1 MVHYACMVN
10 VIEQL
15 RNDAVSKLFT
25 TPSMKKAWEEW
36 HPLIIN
42 LIESPPQA
50 DKIFDLGDHLR
61 EIMFSSYQE
70 IENPTQS
77 EIQSMKSTSG
87 VLWESLLAWYCNLCL
102 IGTRSVVIKK
112 SKILVPS
119 QFLDAITADYGTQQ
133 EDSEADLIALTF
145 PNKVDFISFPTLKK
159 LVDEHFKDFELG
171 VISCKT
177 PWNDFSVIPQH
188 WNMVYNLAIN
198 NPDALEM
205 KIGINGCDITVLK
218 KFFYAF
224 ATLPSQKDLSKFTP
238 DVLPVIRTKKLS
250 GGVFWGLPS
259 KENVA
264 QSMKEIFK
272 KNFSSSIG
280 DGIESNL
287 KKELPKLETDYSYFG
302 I

>member
-1 MVHYACMVN
+1 MAN
-10 VIEQL
+10 IIEQL
-15 RNDAVSKLFT
+15 RNESVLKLFT
-25 TPSMKKAWEEW
+25 TPSVKKAWEKW
-36 HPLIIN
+36 HPFITN
-42 LIESPPQA
+42 LIGSPPQA

-61 EIMFSSYQE
+61 EIMFSAYE
-70 IENPTQS
+70 KIDTPTLS
-77 EIQSMKSTSG
+77 ETQSMKSRSG
-87 VLWESLLAWYCNLCL
+87 VLWESLLVWYCNLCL

-112 SKILVPS
+112 SKSLVPS

-133 EDSEADLIALTF
+133 EDSEADVLTLTF
-145 PNKVDFISFPTLKK
+145 PDGVDLTSFQTLEK

-198 NPDALEM
+198 SPDALEM
-205 KIGINGCDITVLK
+205 KVGINDCDIRVLK

-224 ATLPSQKDLSKFTP
+224 ATLPSQKPEIIKSTS
-238 DVLPVIRTKKLS
+238 LPVVRLEKLS
-250 GGVFWGLPS
+250 GGNFWGLSS
-259 KENVA
+259 KKGIA
-264 QSMKEIFK
+264 KSMKEIFK

-287 KKELPKLETDYSYFG
+287 KKELPKLKTDYDYFD

>member
-1 MVHYACMVN
+1 MASI
-10 VIEQL
+10 IEQL

-25 TPSMKKAWEEW
+25 APSMEKAWKKW
-36 HPLIIN
+36 HPFITN
-42 LIESPPQA
+42 LIGSPPQA

-61 EIMFSSYQE
+61 EIMFSAYVK
-70 IENPTQS
+70 IDKPTLS
-77 EIQSMKSTSG
+77 ETQSMKSRSG
-87 VLWESLLAWYCNLCL
+87 ALWESLLAWYCNLCL

-112 SKILVPS
+112 SKSLVPS

-145 PNKVDFISFPTLKK
+145 PNNADFTSAVDKISKKSLEK

-177 PWNDFSVIPQH
+177 PWNDFTVIPQH

-205 KIGINGCDITVLK
+205 KIGINDWNITSFK

-224 ATLPSQKDLSKFTP
+224 ATLPSQKPEIIKSTS
-238 DVLPVIRTKKLS
+238 LPVVRLKKLS
-250 GGVFWGLPS
+250 GGNFWGLSS
-259 KENVA
+259 KKDIA
-264 QSMKEIFK
+264 KSMKEIFK

-287 KKELPKLETDYSYFG
+287 KKELPKLKTDYSYFG

>member
-1 MVHYACMVN
+1 MASI
-10 VIEQL
+10 IEQL

-25 TPSMKKAWEEW
+25 TPSVKKAWEKW
-36 HPLIIN
+36 HPFITN
-42 LIESPPQA
+42 LIGSPPQA

-61 EIMFSSYQE
+61 EIMFSAYE
-70 IENPTQS
+70 KIDTPTLS
-77 EIQSMKSTSG
+77 ETQSMKSRSG

-112 SKILVPS
+112 SKSLVPS
-119 QFLDAITADYGTQQ
+119 QFLDAITADYGTQK

-145 PNKVDFISFPTLKK
+145 PNKVDFTSFPTLKK

-177 PWNDFSVIPQH
+177 PWNDFTVIPQH

-205 KIGINGCDITVLK
+205 KIGINGWNITDLK

-224 ATLPSQKDLSKFTP
+224 ATLPSQNPEIIKSTG
-238 DVLPVIRTKKLS
+238 LPVVRLKKLS
-250 GGVFWGLPS
+250 GGNFWGLPS

-287 KKELPKLETDYSYFG
+287 KKELPKLKTDYSYFG

>member
-1 MVHYACMVN
+1 MAD

-25 TPSMKKAWEEW
+25 TPSMEKAWEEC
-36 HPLIIN
+36 HPFIIN

-112 SKILVPS
+112 SKSLVPS

-145 PNKVDFISFPTLKK
+145 PNKVDFTSFPTLKK

-177 PWNDFSVIPQH
+177 PWNDFTVIPQH

-205 KIGINGCDITVLK
+205 KIGINDWDVTVLK

-224 ATLPSQKDLSKFTP
+224 ATLPSQKPEIIKSTS
-238 DVLPVIRTKKLS
+238 LPVVRLEKLS
-250 GGVFWGLPS
+250 GGNFWGLPS
-259 KENVA
+259 KKDIA
-264 QSMKEIFK
+264 KSMKEIFK

-287 KKELPKLETDYSYFG
+287 KKELPKLKTDYNYFK

>member
-1 MVHYACMVN
+1 MPSI
-10 VIEQL
+10 IEQL

-25 TPSMKKAWEEW
+25 GNSVQEAWKKW
-36 HPLIIN
+36 HPVITDLIG
-42 LIESPPQA
+42 SPPQA
-50 DKIFDLGDHLR
+50 NKIFDLGDHLR
-61 EIMFSSYQE
+61 DVMFSAYE
-70 IENPTQS
+70 KIDKPTLSQT
-77 EIQSMKSTSG
+77 QAMKSRSG
-87 VLWESLLAWYCNLCL
+87 VLWESLLTWYCNLCL

-112 SKILVPS
+112 SKSLVPS

-145 PNKVDFISFPTLKK
+145 PNGVDLTSFPTLEK

-198 NPDALEM
+198 DPDALEM
-205 KIGINGCDITVLK
+205 KIGINDWDVTVLK

-224 ATLPSQKDLSKFTP
+224 ATLPSQKPEIIKSTS
-238 DVLPVIRTKKLS
+238 LPVVRLEKLS
-250 GGVFWGLPS
+250 GGNFWGLPS
-259 KENVA
+259 KKDIA
-264 QSMKEIFK
+264 KSMKEIFK

-287 KKELPKLETDYSYFG
+287 KKELPKLKTDYSYFG

>member
-1 MVHYACMVN
+1 MASI
-10 VIEQL
+10 IEQL

-25 TPSMKKAWEEW
+25 TPSMEKAWEKW
-36 HPLIIN
+36 HPFITN
-42 LIESPPQA
+42 LIGSPPQA

-61 EIMFSSYQE
+61 DIMFSAYE
-70 IENPTQS
+70 KIDTPTLS
-77 EIQSMKSTSG
+77 ETQSMKSRSG
-87 VLWESLLAWYCNLCL
+87 VLWESLLVWYCNLCL

-112 SKILVPS
+112 SKSLVPS

-133 EDSEADLIALTF
+133 EDSEADVLTLTF
-145 PNKVDFISFPTLKK
+145 PDGVDLTSFQTLEK
-159 LVDEHFKDFELG
+159 LVGEHFKDFELG

-205 KIGINGCDITVLK
+205 KIGINDWDVTVLK

-224 ATLPSQKDLSKFTP
+224 ATLPSQKPEIIKSTS
-238 DVLPVIRTKKLS
+238 LPVVRLKKLS
-250 GGVFWGLPS
+250 GGNFWGLSS
-259 KENVA
+259 KKDIA
-264 QSMKEIFK
+264 KSMKEIFK

>member
-1 MVHYACMVN
+1 MAN

-15 RNDAVSKLFT
+15 RNVAVSKLFT
-25 TPSMKKAWEEW
+25 APSMEKAWEKW
-36 HPLIIN
+36 HPFITN
-42 LIESPPQA
+42 LIGSPPQA

-61 EIMFSSYQE
+61 EIMFSAYE
-70 IENPTQS
+70 KIDTPTLS
-77 EIQSMKSTSG
+77 ETQSMKSRSG
-87 VLWESLLAWYCNLCL
+87 ALWESLLAWYCNLCL

-112 SKILVPS
+112 SKSLVPS

-133 EDSEADLIALTF
+133 EDSEADVLTLTF
-145 PNKVDFISFPTLKK
+145 PDGVDLTSFQTLEK

-205 KIGINGCDITVLK
+205 KIGINGWNITDLK

-224 ATLPSQKDLSKFTP
+224 ATLPSQNPEIIKSTG
-238 DVLPVIRTKKLS
+238 LPVVRLKKLS
-250 GGVFWGLPS
+250 GGNFWGLPS
-259 KENVA
+259 EKDIA
-264 QSMKEIFK
+264 KSMKEIFK

>member
-1 MVHYACMVN
+1 MVSI
-10 VIEQL
+10 IEQL

-25 TPSMKKAWEEW
+25 TPSMEKAWEKW
-36 HPLIIN
+36 HPFITN
-42 LIESPPQA
+42 LIGSPPQA

-61 EIMFSSYQE
+61 DIMFSAYE
-70 IENPTQS
+70 KIDTPTLS
-77 EIQSMKSTSG
+77 ETQSMKSRSG
-87 VLWESLLAWYCNLCL
+87 VLWESLLVWYCNLCL

-145 PNKVDFISFPTLKK
+145 PNKVDFTPFPTLKK
-159 LVDEHFKDFELG
+159 LVGEHFKDFELG

-205 KIGINGCDITVLK
+205 KIGINDWDVTVLK

-224 ATLPSQKDLSKFTP
+224 ATLPSQNPEIIKSTS
-238 DVLPVIRTKKLS
+238 LPVVRLEKLS
-250 GGVFWGLPS
+250 GGNFWGLPS
-259 KENVA
+259 KKGIA
-264 QSMKEIFK
+264 KSMKEIFK

-287 KKELPKLETDYSYFG
+287 KKELPKLKTDYDYFD

>member
-1 MVHYACMVN
+1 MASI
-10 VIEQL
+10 IEQL

-25 TPSMKKAWEEW
+25 TPSMEKAWEKW
-36 HPLIIN
+36 HPLITN
-42 LIESPPQA
+42 LIGSPPQA

-61 EIMFSSYQE
+61 DIMFSAYE
-70 IENPTQS
+70 KIDTPTLS
-77 EIQSMKSTSG
+77 ETQSMKSRSG
-87 VLWESLLAWYCNLCL
+87 VLWESLLVWYCNLCL

-112 SKILVPS
+112 SKSLVPS

-133 EDSEADLIALTF
+133 EDSEADVLTLTF
-145 PNKVDFISFPTLKK
+145 PDGMDLTSFQTLEK

-205 KIGINGCDITVLK
+205 KIGINDWDVTVLK

-224 ATLPSQKDLSKFTP
+224 ATLPSQKPEIIKSTS
-238 DVLPVIRTKKLS
+238 LPVVRLEKLS
-250 GGVFWGLPS
+250 GGNFWGLPS
-259 KENVA
+259 KKGIA
-264 QSMKEIFK
+264 KSMKEIFK

-287 KKELPKLETDYSYFG
+287 KKELPKLKTDYSYFG

>member
-1 MVHYACMVN
+1 MASI
-10 VIEQL
+10 IEQL

-25 TPSMKKAWEEW
+25 TPSMEKAWEKW
-36 HPLIIN
+36 HPFITN
-42 LIESPPQA
+42 LIGSPPQA

-61 EIMFSSYQE
+61 DIMFSAYE
-70 IENPTQS
+70 KIDKPTLS
-77 EIQSMKSTSG
+77 ETQSMKSRSG
-87 VLWESLLAWYCNLCL
+87 VLWESLLVWYCNLCL

-112 SKILVPS
+112 SKSLVPS

-133 EDSEADLIALTF
+133 EDSEADVLTLTF
-145 PNKVDFISFPTLKK
+145 PDGVDLTSFQTLEK

-205 KIGINGCDITVLK
+205 KIGINDWDVTVLK

-224 ATLPSQKDLSKFTP
+224 ATLPSQKPEIIKSIG
-238 DVLPVIRTKKLS
+238 LPVVRLEKLS
-250 GGVFWGLPS
+250 GGNFWGLPS
-259 KENVA
+259 KKGIA
-264 QSMKEIFK
+264 KSMKEIFK

-287 KKELPKLETDYSYFG
+287 KKKLPKLETDYTYFG

>member
-1 MVHYACMVN
+1 MASI
-10 VIEQL
+10 IEQL

-25 TPSMKKAWEEW
+25 GKSVQEAWKKW
-36 HPLIIN
+36 HPVITDLIG
-42 LIESPPQA
+42 STPQA
-50 DKIFDLGDHLR
+50 NKIFDLGDHLR
-61 EIMFSSYQE
+61 HVMFSAHE
-70 IENPTQS
+70 KIDKPTLSQT
-77 EIQSMKSTSG
+77 QAMKSRSG
-87 VLWESLLAWYCNLCL
+87 VLWESLLTWYCNLCL

-112 SKILVPS
+112 SKSLVPS

-133 EDSEADLIALTF
+133 EDSEADVLTLTF
-145 PNKVDFISFPTLKK
+145 PDGMDLTSFQTLEK

-177 PWNDFSVIPQH
+177 PWNDFTVIPQH

-205 KIGINGCDITVLK
+205 KIGINDWDVTVLK

-224 ATLPSQKDLSKFTP
+224 ATLPSQKPEIIKSTS
-238 DVLPVIRTKKLS
+238 LPVVRLKKLS
-250 GGVFWGLPS
+250 GGNFWGLPS
-259 KENVA
+259 KKDIA
-264 QSMKEIFK
+264 KSTKEIFK

-287 KKELPKLETDYSYFG
+287 KKELPKLKTDYSYFG